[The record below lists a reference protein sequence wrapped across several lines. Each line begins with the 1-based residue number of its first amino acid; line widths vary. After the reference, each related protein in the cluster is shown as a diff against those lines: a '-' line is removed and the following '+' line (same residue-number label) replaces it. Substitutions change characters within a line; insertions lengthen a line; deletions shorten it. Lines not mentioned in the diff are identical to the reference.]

1 MRALNALSHRVSNL
15 IEHFKVLKE
24 RQFLLDIN
32 SDFVRN
38 ADFTNPVQTMNDTV
52 KRLSKA
58 ANAEIASLFIWDKEA
73 ERFILRAQEG
83 WADPRWVD
91 AARYKKGERWTGGL
105 AFEEAP
111 QYVPN
116 FFVHKREKALTSDS
130 RKIRPLHLRQTALR
144 FHLRSDG
151 LPLRL
156 KKDQKIGVLTL
167 YRRIDPNRPGA
178 GSGFH
183 HDRSAH
189 SPGGRRHHLEH
200 VERITPQPRRHLD

>member
-1 MRALNALSHRVSNL
+1 MRSFANAPIRNANGNSIGTACLISYQPWTFTEHRVRALNALSHRVSNL

-38 ADFTNPVQTMNDTV
+38 ADFTNPVQTMNETV

-130 RKIRPLHLRQTALR
+130 RKYAPYTFGKPLSEDFTFEAI
-144 FHLRSDG
+144 G
-151 LPLRL
+151 LPC
-156 KKDQKIGVLTL
+156 
-167 YRRIDPNRPGA
+167 A
-178 GSGFH
+178 
-183 HDRSAH
+183 
-189 SPGGRRHHLEH
+189 
-200 VERITPQPRRHLD
+200 